1 MFRKA
6 SRFLAATTCAA
17 LLLPCAAPA
26 VLSAAAEACA
36 LESSEADT
44 IPYSLIVCGTL
55 ISDCIP
61 YHSDG
66 QYALIPFVP
75 MLEGL
80 GISLDWRMTTQRAS
94 RSAAKS
100 SCWTPPRG
108 HSPMRICPASRC
120 SCPPPAANTLPSSR
134 QSAAFSWWIRT
145 RCCCSSSGITSIVT
159 VTMRILPWKS
169 ASVRTRLHQHKR
181 KDLPHSASPFFI
193 PRKKSGLLFH
203 RTSRSIFTQP
213 PNYAW
218 GPASTS
224 ALPASL
230 PVYLTK
236 FFSKRDARSFAL
248 FSHSEA
254 SA

>member
-6 SRFLAATTCAA
+6 SRFLAAATCAA

-66 QYALIPFVP
+66 QYALIPVVP

-80 GISLDWRMTTQRAS
+80 GISLDWQDDHTARFEVSGKELVLDT
-94 RSAAKS
+94 AAGTLVYADS
-100 SCWTPPRG
+100 SNF
-108 HSPMRICPASRC
+108 SLLLPAPGS
-120 SCPPPAANTLPSSR
+120 NTLPSSR
-134 QSAAFSWWIRT
+134 QSTVFSWWIRT
-145 RCCCSSSGITSIVT
+145 RSCCSSSGTASIVT

-169 ASVRTRLHQHKR
+169 AFGRKQQLHQHKR
-181 KDLPHSASPFFI
+181 KDLPHPASPLFI
-193 PRKKSGLLFH
+193 PRKKSDLLFSEQAAQYL
-203 RTSRSIFTQP
+203 RNRQITRGGQLQP
-213 PNYAW
+213 VPCQRRCRC
-218 GPASTS
+218 T
-224 ALPASL
+224 
-230 PVYLTK
+230 
-236 FFSKRDARSFAL
+236 
-248 FSHSEA
+248 
-254 SA
+254 

>member
-6 SRFLAATTCAA
+6 SRFLAAATCAA

-26 VLSAAAEACA
+26 A
-36 LESSEADT
+36 LPAVAESSEADT

-66 QYALIPFVP
+66 QYALIPVVP

-94 RSAAKS
+94 RSAAKT
-100 SCWTPPRG
+100 SCWTPPQGR
-108 HSPMRICPASRC
+108 SSMRIPPTSRC
-120 SCPPPAANTLPSSR
+120 SCPPPAANTPPSSR
-134 QSAAFSWWIRT
+134 QSTVFSWWIRT
-145 RCCCSSSGITSIVT
+145 RSCCSSSGTASIVT

-169 ASVRTRLHQHKR
+169 ASGRTQLHQHKR
-181 KDLPHSASPFFI
+181 KDLPHPASPPFHSTQKER
-193 PRKKSGLLFH
+193 PALF

-213 PNYAW
+213 SNYAW